1 MKEELQKLIE
11 AYKKDLEEAKATREA
26 IKNENVEAKI
36 DAKLDEKRKEISD
49 TLYAEHDANLADA
62 NKTIELM
69 NIIIARKENQLAEL
83 VANEQIETN
92 EQVETNETINEGV

>member
-11 AYKKDLEEAKATREA
+11 AYKKDLDEATAAREA

-83 VANEQIETN
+83 VANEQ
-92 EQVETNETINEGV
+92 VETNETINEGV